1 MKSDQPNSN
10 VKPIYDLKRRLKW
23 KRLLSKKW
31 VFPAIYLAAAAL
43 ILSLVWWYSAG
54 QEPARQQNLGLEE
67 VLKQEPM
74 ENINVSEEMILPVA
88 ENAQAEAK
96 MGFYND
102 AGSEQANAAALVKYE
117 STFWPHPGVDFA
129 RADGKSFDVVAA
141 LSGKVIRVEENPLVG
156 HLVEIQHDNGLV
168 TVYQSLSDV
177 KVKEGQRVSQGDLI
191 ARAGENIFEKD
202 AGVHLHFEVRKDGQ
216 PINPEQYLN

>member
-43 ILSLVWWYSAG
+43 ILSLVWWYSAS
-54 QEPARQQNLGLEE
+54 QEPGQKQNLGLEE
-67 VLKQEPM
+67 VLKEEPA
-74 ENINVSEEMILPVA
+74 ENINVSEEMILPIA

-96 MGFYND
+96 MKFYND
-102 AGSEQANAAALVKYE
+102 AGSDQANEVSLVKYE
-117 STFWPHPGVDFA
+117 NTFWPHSGVDFA
-129 RADGKSFDVVAA
+129 RKDGKSFDVVAA
-141 LSGKVIRVEENPLVG
+141 LGGKVVRVEENPLVG

-177 KVKEGQRVSQGDLI
+177 KVKEGQLVSQGDLI